1 MFKVLTGEKKRRA
14 ISPATIT
21 ASIAA
26 HLLLLGGLVYASTGQ
41 PAQVEDVEPDSILR
55 YVELEPKAP
64 PPPPVVQ
71 QPTPPAQPDVPDEPV
86 VAPRRGNEAEIPE
99 VREAPDGVK
108 PEEPGAEPVDLSR
121 HTGQGEP
128 GDVPGPPTG
137 PTGPTGPEVTE
148 PAEDYIPDESM
159 VEVRPVL
166 DRNGLGRALERNYPP
181 VLRDARVSG
190 RVVIELIVDENGR
203 PRPGSARV
211 VDASHSAF
219 ADAALRAVDR
229 FRFRPARIGG
239 TAVPVRVTIPIQ
251 WTVPN

>member
-1 MFKVLTGEKKRRA
+1 MFKVLTGEKKRRV
-14 ISPATIT
+14 ISPATLT
-21 ASIAA
+21 ASVAA
-26 HLLLLGGLVYASTGQ
+26 HILLLGGLVYAATGE
-41 PAQVEDVEPDSILR
+41 PERVEVAGPDL
-55 YVELEPKAP
+55 VLPDLALEPKVTP
-64 PPPPVVQ
+64 PPPDE
-71 QPTPPAQPDVPDEPV
+71 QPTPPSPADEAVKPPVPGEVLV
-86 VAPRRGNEAEIPE
+86 VPRVDSVPT
-99 VREAPDGVK
+99 GVK
-108 PEEPGAEPVDLSR
+108 PEEEGAKPINVDDYQR
-121 HTGQGEP
+121 NGRP
-128 GDVPGPPTG
+128 GDVIGPRTTEEPRPPTG
-137 PTGPTGPEVTE
+137 DTTGPGPVT
-148 PAEDYIPDESM
+148 DYIPDEYA

-211 VDASHSAF
+211 IDASHPAF

>member
-1 MFKVLTGEKKRRA
+1 MFKVLTGEKKRRV
-14 ISPATIT
+14 ISPATLT

-26 HLLLLGGLVYASTGQ
+26 HILLLGGLVYASTGQ
-41 PAQVEDVEPDSILR
+41 SEPVKVAEPDSVLR

-64 PPPPVVQ
+64 PPAPAHPI
-71 QPTPPAQPDVPDEPV
+71 TPPAAADDPVKPPVQGPQVLPPLDKVPDKIV
-86 VAPRRGNEAEIPE
+86 PE
-99 VREAPDGVK
+99 TPGTTPLTDEDVRPDGN
-108 PEEPGAEPVDLSR
+108 
-121 HTGQGEP
+121 P
-128 GDVPGPPTG
+128 GDVPGPATGEPTG
-137 PTGPTGPEVTE
+137 PTGPTGPTVV
-148 PAEDYIPDESM
+148 ADYIPDEFA

-211 VDASHSAF
+211 IDASHPAF